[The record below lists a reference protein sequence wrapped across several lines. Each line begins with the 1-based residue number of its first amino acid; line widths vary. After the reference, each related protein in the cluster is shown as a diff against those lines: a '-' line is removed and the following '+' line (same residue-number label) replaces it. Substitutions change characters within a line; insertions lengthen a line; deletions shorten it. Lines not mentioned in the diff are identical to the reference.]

1 MHDGYHV
8 ETTEVEGR
16 AACVLHDDRADL
28 HGTWVSGAGM
38 LGASLVHHGE
48 ELLWQGAGVGAYAR
62 DRTFMGIPLLYP
74 WANRLSGSQYRSGGH
89 DVTLDPAS
97 SLFKLDPN
105 GLPIHGL
112 LNGDPGWS
120 IQELTAA
127 DDGARLTAAFE
138 FDRPELLSAF
148 PFAHRVELEVRVA
161 GGVVAVT
168 TTVIASG
175 GAAVPVAF
183 GFHPYLQLPG
193 APRAEWE
200 VSFPVRRHLL
210 LDDQSIPTGA
220 TEDIDGL
227 HGPIGERTWDDAFD
241 QLEPPPRFEVTAAGR
256 SISVHYDDGY
266 PVAQVFAPPGRQ
278 YICAEPMTAPTNAL
292 AQGDDAHPWAPAGGR
307 WSARFR
313 IGCSGRQ

>member
-1 MHDGYHV
+1 MADGYRV

-16 AACVLHDDRADL
+16 AACVLHDDGADL
-28 HGTWVSGAGM
+28 HGTWVPGAGM
-38 LGASLVHHGE
+38 LGASLVHAARSCCGR
-48 ELLWQGAGVGAYAR
+48 APAAGAYAR
-62 DRTFMGIPLLYP
+62 DRKFMGIPFLYP
-74 WANRLSGSQYRSGGH
+74 WANRLAGFEYSSGGH
-89 DVTLDPAS
+89 DVMLDPAS
-97 SLFKLDPN
+97 PLLKLDPN

-120 IQELTAA
+120 IQELTAEV
-127 DDGARLTAAFE
+127 DGARLTAAFE

-148 PFAHRVELEVRVA
+148 PFAHRVQFEVRVA

-175 GAAVPVAF
+175 GEAVPVAF
-183 GFHPYLQLPG
+183 GFHPYLQLAG
-193 APRAEWE
+193 TPRAEWE
-200 VSFPVRRHLL
+200 VSFSVRRHLL
-210 LDDQSIPTGA
+210 LDDHSIPTGE

-241 QLEPPPRFEVTAAGR
+241 RLEPPQRFEVAAGR
-256 SISVHYDDGY
+256 RTISVDYDGGLS
-266 PVAQVFAPPGRQ
+266 VAQVFAPPGEE

-292 AQGDDAHPWAPAGGR
+292 AAGDDAHPWAAAGER
-307 WSARFR
+307 WSARFT